1 MTQSPAA
8 APAVPKSLPKRSGRL
23 VLLLCFLTIVFDG
36 YDLVVYGATVP
47 TLLGHPTWEIDPARA
62 GLIGSLALVGML
74 IGTLTV
80 GALTD
85 ILGRR
90 KIMLF
95 CIAWFSV
102 CMLATAAA
110 PNETVFAVLRFL
122 TGLGLGG
129 VVPTCIALTVEY
141 APKSRRQIANALMF
155 SGYSV
160 GGVCAAVLAIS
171 TLPALDF
178 QWLYAVGA
186 LPLVTLLPIAYKYLP
201 ESIAFLAARRSP
213 AEARATADQFGLVY
227 EDIVTE
233 RPAEASVA
241 AGAVAGAAGAAAAAP
256 ARQSSLR
263 DLFSSRWRRS
273 TFLFAAANFCGLLLV
288 YGLNTWLPQIMR
300 GAGFELGSALAFLLV
315 LNLGAIVG
323 SIGAS
328 WVADRIGI
336 KKVVT
341 ASFILACI
349 SIFLI
354 SLNLPVVLLFVL
366 VAFAGLGSVGTQIL
380 VGGFCATHY
389 PQRLSPTA
397 LGWSLGVGRIGAMM
411 GPIIGGII
419 ASTALGYQINFYA
432 FAAVAVLG
440 AVVVSSVSSRSGE
453 QGGALP
459 APDLVAAGT
468 RA

>member
-8 APAVPKSLPKRSGRL
+8 PSVPKSLPKRSGRL

-47 TLLGHPTWEIDPARA
+47 TLLGHPTWDIDPARA

-90 KIMLF
+90 RIMLF

-186 LPLVTLLPIAYKYLP
+186 LPLVTLLPIAYRYLP

-233 RPAEASVA
+233 RPAEAS
-241 AGAVAGAAGAAAAAP
+241 GTAAAP
-256 ARQSSLR
+256 PARRSSLR

-354 SLNLPVVLLFVL
+354 SLNLPVALLFVL

-440 AVVVSSVSSRSGE
+440 AVVVSSVASRSGE
-453 QGGALP
+453 QGSGEQGGAQQ
-459 APDLVAAGT
+459 AHDLAAAAAAA

>member
-1 MTQSPAA
+1 MTQSHATPTATKA
-8 APAVPKSLPKRSGRL
+8 LPKRSGGL
-23 VLLLCFLTIVFDG
+23 VLALCFFTIVFDG
-36 YDLVVYGATVP
+36 YDLVVFGATVP
-47 TLLGHPTWEIDPARA
+47 TLLAHPTWNIDPAQA
-62 GLIGSLALVGML
+62 GLIGSLALTGML

-110 PNETVFAVLRFL
+110 PNETVFTVLRFL

-141 APKSRRQIANALMF
+141 APKTRRQIANALMY

-160 GGVCAAVLAIS
+160 GGVGAAVLALS
-171 TLPALDF
+171 TLPAMDF
-178 QWLYAVGA
+178 RWLYAVGA

-201 ESIAFLAARRSP
+201 ESIAFLANRRSP
-213 AEARATADQFGLVY
+213 AEARATADRFGLVY

-233 RPAEASVA
+233 NPAVDAP
-241 AGAVAGAAGAAAAAP
+241 AAATP
-256 ARQSSLR
+256 ARQSSLK
-263 DLFSSRWRRS
+263 DLFSARWRRS
-273 TFLFAAANFCGLLLV
+273 TILFAAANFCGLLLV

-300 GAGFELGSALAFLLV
+300 GAGFELGHALAFLLV

-354 SLNLPVVLLFVL
+354 SLNLPGALLFVL

-411 GPIIGGII
+411 GPIIGGVIS
-419 ASTALGYQINFYA
+419 STTLGYQVNFYA

-440 AVVVSSVSSRSGE
+440 AITVSSVSTRTGE
-453 QGGALP
+453 SQKG
-459 APDLVAAGT
+459 VAAVET
-468 RA
+468 APVQASV

>member
-1 MTQSPAA
+1 MA
-8 APAVPKSLPKRSGRL
+8 
-23 VLLLCFLTIVFDG
+23 LCFFTIVFDG
-36 YDLVVYGATVP
+36 YDLVVFGATVP
-47 TLLGHPTWEIDPARA
+47 TLLAHPTWDIDPAQA
-62 GLIGSLALVGML
+62 GLIGSLALIGML

-80 GALTD
+80 GGLTD

-141 APKSRRQIANALMF
+141 APKNRRQIANALMF

-160 GGVCAAVLAIS
+160 GGVGAALLAIS
-171 TLPALDF
+171 TLPAMDF
-178 QWLYAVGA
+178 RWLYAVGA

-201 ESIAFLAARRSP
+201 ESIAFLANRRSP
-213 AEARATADQFGLVY
+213 AEARAAADRFGLVY
-227 EDIVTE
+227 GDIVAE
-233 RPAEASVA
+233 NPAADA
-241 AGAVAGAAGAAAAAP
+241 TAAATP
-256 ARQSSLR
+256 ARQSSLK
-263 DLFSSRWRRS
+263 DLFSARWRRS
-273 TFLFAAANFCGLLLV
+273 TILFAAANFCGLLLV

-300 GAGFELGSALAFLLV
+300 GAGFELGHALAFLLV

-328 WVADRIGI
+328 WVADRVGI

-354 SLNLPVVLLFVL
+354 SLNLPVAMLFVL

-411 GPIIGGII
+411 GPIIGGVI
-419 ASTALGYQINFYA
+419 ASTALGYQVNFYA

-440 AVVVSSVSSRSGE
+440 AIIVSSVSTRTGE
-453 QGGALP
+453 PQKS
-459 APDLVAAGT
+459 VAAVET
-468 RA
+468 VPAQASA

>member
-1 MTQSPAA
+1 MTQSHTTPVATAA
-8 APAVPKSLPKRSGRL
+8 LPQRGGGL
-23 VLLLCFLTIVFDG
+23 VLALCFFTIVFDG
-36 YDLVVYGATVP
+36 FDLVVFGATVP
-47 TLLGHPTWEIDPARA
+47 SLLAHPSWNLDPAQI

-74 IGTLTV
+74 IGTFTV

-85 ILGRR
+85 VLGRR

-160 GGVCAAVLAIS
+160 GGVCAALLAIA

-178 QWLYAVGA
+178 RWLYAVGA
-186 LPLVTLLPIAYKYLP
+186 LPLVTLLPIAYRYLP
-201 ESIAFLAARRSP
+201 ESIAFLANRRSP
-213 AEARATADQFGLVY
+213 AEARATADRFGLVY
-227 EDIVTE
+227 ADIVTE
-233 RPAEASVA
+233 HPASD
-241 AGAVAGAAGAAAAAP
+241 AGVVSDKP

-263 DLFSSRWRRS
+263 DLFSARWRRS

-315 LNLGAIVG
+315 MNVGAIFG

-328 WVADRIGI
+328 WVADRVGV

-341 ASFILACI
+341 VSFILACV

-354 SLNLPVVLLFVL
+354 SLNLPVALLFVL

-397 LGWSLGVGRIGAMM
+397 LGWSLGVGRVGAMT
-411 GPIIGGII
+411 GPIIGGVI
-419 ASTALGYQINFYA
+419 ASAALGYQVNFYA
-432 FAAVAVLG
+432 FAGVAVLG
-440 AVVVSSVSSRSGE
+440 AIVVSSVSTRTGE
-453 QGGALP
+453 PQKSAAAVETTPVP
-459 APDLVAAGT
+459 ASL
-468 RA
+468 

>member
-1 MTQSPAA
+1 MTQSPI
-8 APAVPKSLPKRSGRL
+8 PSSSSVRKSRSQPLPKRSGRI

-47 TLLGHPTWEIDPARA
+47 SLLAHPTWDIDPARA

-160 GGVCAAVLAIS
+160 GGVGAALLAIS
-171 TLPALDF
+171 VLPEVNF
-178 QWLYAVGA
+178 QWLYVVGA
-186 LPLVTLLPIAYKYLP
+186 IPLVTLLPIAYRYLP
-201 ESIAFLAARRSP
+201 ESIAFLAARRST
-213 AEARATADQFGLVY
+213 AAARDTADQFGLVY

-233 RPAEASVA
+233 QAIEDPDEADA
-241 AGAVAGAAGAAAAAP
+241 DTGTT
-256 ARQSSLR
+256 RQQSSLR

-273 TFLFAAANFCGLLLV
+273 TLLFAAANFCGLLLV

-341 ASFILACI
+341 ASFVLACI

-354 SLNLPVVLLFVL
+354 SLNLPVALLFVL

-411 GPIIGGII
+411 GPIIGGVI
-419 ASTALGYQINFYA
+419 ASATLGYQLNFYV
-432 FAAVAVLG
+432 FAGVAVIG
-440 AVVVSSVSSRSGE
+440 AVIVSSVSLRAGD
-453 QGGALP
+453 QGGAYSASSHEP
-459 APDLVAAGT
+459 ARNRV
-468 RA
+468 

>member
-1 MTQSPAA
+1 MTQSHATPAA
-8 APAVPKSLPKRSGRL
+8 TKALPKRSGGL
-23 VLLLCFLTIVFDG
+23 VLALCFFTIVFDG
-36 YDLVVYGATVP
+36 YDLVVFGATVP
-47 TLLGHPTWEIDPARA
+47 TLLAHPTWNIDPAQA
-62 GLIGSLALVGML
+62 GLIGSLALIGML

-85 ILGRR
+85 VLGRR

-141 APKSRRQIANALMF
+141 APKTRRQIANALMF

-160 GGVCAAVLAIS
+160 GGVAAAVLAMS

-178 QWLYAVGA
+178 RWLYAIGA

-201 ESIAFLAARRSP
+201 ESIAFLANRRSP
-213 AEARATADQFGLVY
+213 AEARATADRFGLVY
-227 EDIVTE
+227 ADIVTDA
-233 RPAEASVA
+233 PAVDAR
-241 AGAVAGAAGAAAAAP
+241 AGASAAAVP
-256 ARQSSLR
+256 ARQSSLK
-263 DLFSSRWRRS
+263 DLFSARWRRS
-273 TFLFAAANFCGLLLV
+273 TILFAAANFCGLLLV

-300 GAGFELGSALAFLLV
+300 GAGFELGHALAFLLV

-354 SLNLPVVLLFVL
+354 SLNLPVALLFVL

-411 GPIIGGII
+411 GPIIGGVI
-419 ASTALGYQINFYA
+419 ASTALGYQANFYV

-440 AVVVSSVSSRSGE
+440 AIVVSSVSTRTGE
-453 QGGALP
+453 SQKGAAAVETAP
-459 APDLVAAGT
+459 AQASV
-468 RA
+468 

>member
-1 MTQSPAA
+1 MTQSHTT
-8 APAVPKSLPKRSGRL
+8 PAVKPVPKRSGGV
-23 VLLLCFLTIVFDG
+23 VLALCFVTIVFDG
-36 YDLVVYGATVP
+36 YDLVIFGATVP
-47 TLLGHPTWEIDPARA
+47 TLLAHPTWDIDPAQV
-62 GLIGSLALVGML
+62 GLIGSLALIGML

-85 ILGRR
+85 VLGRR

-95 CIAWFSV
+95 CIAWFSI

-110 PNETVFAVLRFL
+110 PNETVFALLRFL

-141 APKSRRQIANALMF
+141 APKTRRQIANAVMF

-160 GGVCAAVLAIS
+160 GGVAAAVLAIS

-178 QWLYAVGA
+178 RWLYAVGA

-201 ESIAFLAARRSP
+201 ESIAFLANRRSP
-213 AEARATADQFGLVY
+213 SQARATAAQFGLVY

-233 RPAEASVA
+233 GPADDTRI
-241 AGAVAGAAGAAAAAP
+241 AAADAKP
-256 ARQSSLR
+256 ARQSSLK

-354 SLNLPVVLLFVL
+354 SLNLPVALLFVL

-411 GPIIGGII
+411 GPIIGGVI
-419 ASTALGYQINFYA
+419 ASLALGYQVNFYA

-440 AVVVSSVSSRSGE
+440 AIVVSSVSTRTGE
-453 QGGALP
+453 SQKDAAAAKPPIGP
-459 APDLVAAGT
+459 VAG
-468 RA
+468 

>member
-1 MTQSPAA
+1 MTQSLETSATTKTPQ
-8 APAVPKSLPKRSGRL
+8 KRRGGL
-23 VLLLCFLTIVFDG
+23 VLALCFFTIVFDG
-36 YDLVVYGATVP
+36 YDLVVFGATVP
-47 TLLGHPTWEIDPARA
+47 TLLAHPTWDIDPAQA
-62 GLIGSLALVGML
+62 GLIGSLALIGML

-85 ILGRR
+85 VLGRR

-110 PNETVFAVLRFL
+110 PNETVFAALRFL

-160 GGVCAAVLAIS
+160 GGVCAALLAIAA
-171 TLPALDF
+171 LPDLDF
-178 QWLYAVGA
+178 RWLYAVGA
-186 LPLVTLLPIAYKYLP
+186 VPLVTLLPIAYRYLP
-201 ESIAFLAARRSP
+201 ESIAFLANRRSP
-213 AEARATADQFGLVY
+213 AEARATADRFGLVY
-227 EDIVTE
+227 ADIVTE
-233 RPAEASVA
+233 QPANA
-241 AGAVAGAAGAAAAAP
+241 AGVVADKP

-263 DLFSSRWRRS
+263 DLFSARWRRS

-315 LNLGAIVG
+315 MNVGAIFG

-328 WVADRIGI
+328 WVADRVGV

-341 ASFILACI
+341 ASFILACV

-354 SLNLPVVLLFVL
+354 SLNLPAALLFVL

-397 LGWSLGVGRIGAMM
+397 LGWSLGVGRIGAMT

-419 ASTALGYQINFYA
+419 ASTALSYQVNFYA
-432 FAAVAVLG
+432 FAAVAVVG
-440 AVVVSSVSSRSGE
+440 AIVVSSVSTRTAE
-453 QGGALP
+453 TQGGTAAAEP
-459 APDLVAAGT
+459 AKAF
-468 RA
+468 R